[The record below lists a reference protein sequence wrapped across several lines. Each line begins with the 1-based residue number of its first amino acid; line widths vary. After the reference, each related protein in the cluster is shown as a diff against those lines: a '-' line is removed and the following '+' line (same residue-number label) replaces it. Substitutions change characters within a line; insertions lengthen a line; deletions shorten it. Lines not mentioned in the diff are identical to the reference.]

1 MERTVTVQE
10 VMDREFVGVSESD
23 TVQES
28 AELMLS
34 AGTESVVVLRGT
46 EPVGVVSQ
54 RDALSALVEGDGDRE
69 VSAAMSEEVPT
80 VTPETTIAEAADVM
94 SSHATQQLVVTE
106 GDRTV
111 GALSEHDL
119 ITTSP
124 FAPDRTADRELAVA
138 GGTDERVAGS
148 TAGADDRAPENA
160 DQGFED
166 QSICEACG
174 SFARDLA
181 TFNGQLLCGD
191 CRDI

>member
-1 MERTVTVQE
+1 MENTVTVQE
-10 VMDREFVGVSESD
+10 VMDREFVGVSEADS
-23 TVQES
+23 VAES

-34 AGTESVVVLRGT
+34 EGTESVVVLRGS
-46 EPVGVVSQ
+46 EPVGVLSQ
-54 RDALSALVEGDGDRE
+54 REALSALVERDGDDP
-69 VSAAMSEEVPT
+69 VAAAMSEEVPT
-80 VTPETTIAEAADVM
+80 TTPATTIGEAADMM
-94 SSHATQQLVVTE
+94 SSQGTQHLVVTE

-111 GALSEHDL
+111 GVLSEHDL

-124 FAPDRTADRELAVA
+124 FESGRETDAGPETPVAVQAD
-138 GGTDERVAGS
+138 GRVAE
-148 TAGADDRAPENA
+148 GAA
-160 DQGFED
+160 QGFED